1 MTKCKS
7 VYEQRFHV
15 KDVEISISYLEGTIC
30 ICCGMLSKCSMD
42 KLLDELECDG
52 YADGGEVEEDKI
64 YLTGVD
70 PWMCCPDNL
79 KEIIQAKMESMNY
92 EVKFFS

>member
-30 ICCGMLSKCSMD
+30 ISCGTLSKSVMD

-52 YADGGEVEEDKI
+52 YADAGEVEEDKI

-92 EVKFFS
+92 EVKFLS